1 MYVLTSRVRYSE
13 IDESGALSPLSLINY
28 LQDCSTFH
36 AEDVGAGI
44 AASVERRAAWMIAAW
59 KIRIHR
65 LPGMGEA
72 IRIRTWPTGFK
83 GLMSNRNFVMEAADA
98 PEGSAPL
105 VEADSAWF
113 LFDVDAGRPRRL
125 ALEDLACYL
134 GGEGFEPALD
144 MPAVQRRLRVPRDAD
159 PIVADAVTVTG
170 SHIDTNHHVN
180 NAQYVGM
187 ALDALRAL
195 APVPEGNVWELPP
208 QPEPCGIDVQ
218 YVAAAKLGDTVVPRV
233 YPFEPTE
240 SGAREVLVA
249 LDAPDGSHYA
259 LVKLA
264 F

>member
-28 LQDCSTFH
+28 LQDCSAFH

-65 LPGMGEA
+65 LPSMGES
-72 IRIRTWPTGFK
+72 IRIGTWPTGFK

-125 ALEDLACYL
+125 VHDDLACYL
-134 GGEGFEPALD
+134 RETSSSPRSICLPCSAACASPA
-144 MPAVQRRLRVPRDAD
+144 MPSPSSPMRSR
-159 PIVADAVTVTG
+159 
-170 SHIDTNHHVN
+170 
-180 NAQYVGM
+180 
-187 ALDALRAL
+187 
-195 APVPEGNVWELPP
+195 
-208 QPEPCGIDVQ
+208 
-218 YVAAAKLGDTVVPRV
+218 
-233 YPFEPTE
+233 
-240 SGAREVLVA
+240 
-249 LDAPDGSHYA
+249 
-259 LVKLA
+259 
-264 F
+264 